1 MHPSAFF
8 DFALRT
14 LESGGNSIPAAWS
27 EFSQMAAALAL
38 TALWQGA
45 TLALGIAL
53 CLRLATRSPARHRFA
68 LWAAG
73 FGAVIALQL
82 MPLISALVPVRLH
95 TIDSSVSPISAV
107 AGSHP
112 LLLSAAWSFVIA
124 ALWLAASLNRATD
137 LAL

>member
-53 CLRLATRSPARHRFA
+53 CLRLAPRSPARHRFA

-73 FGAVIALQL
+73 FGAVIALQVIPLILRL
-82 MPLISALVPVRLH
+82 MPVHLQAIG
-95 TIDSSVSPISAV
+95 SSVAPVGAV
-107 AGSHP
+107 
-112 LLLSAAWSFVIA
+112 
-124 ALWLAASLNRATD
+124 T
-137 LAL
+137 